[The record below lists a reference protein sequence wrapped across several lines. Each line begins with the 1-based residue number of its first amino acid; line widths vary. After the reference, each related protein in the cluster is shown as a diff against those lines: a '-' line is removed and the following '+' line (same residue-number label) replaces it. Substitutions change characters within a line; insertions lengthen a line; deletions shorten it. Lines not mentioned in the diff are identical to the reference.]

1 MRIKSRTRPVIILS
15 SLIIISVMILT
26 MFGFYAYLEWKE
38 KNIRSVYYEDLYK
51 LNAQIFKKHI
61 YVDLKARLETKGY
74 FKGTPVIYGTITNNL
89 DKKIYSLKMKVRLF
103 DQEQKVLYVDTF
115 FPIGYDM
122 EAFVDIRELIFNTEN
137 FLGEGDSISF
147 DHQIRNCPPKVMDF
161 FVSQLKFAKT
171 KDVKPINLKFD
182 IEGLELR

>member
-15 SLIIISVMILT
+15 SLIIISVMVLT
-26 MFGFYAYLEWKE
+26 MLGFYAYLEWKE
-38 KNIRSVYYEDLYK
+38 KNMRNTYYEDLYK

-61 YVDLKARLETKGY
+61 SVILKAKFETEGY
-74 FKGTPVIYGTITNNL
+74 LKETPVVYGSIKNNL

-103 DQEQKVLYVDTF
+103 DQDQKVLYLDTF
-115 FPIGYDM
+115 LPIGYDL
-122 EAFVDIRELIFNTEN
+122 ETFIDIRELIFNTEN

-147 DHQIRNCPPKVMDF
+147 EHQIKNCPPKVLDYF
-161 FVSQLKFAKT
+161 KSQLKFAKSEN
-171 KDVKPINLKFD
+171 VKYINLKYD